1 MTSRV
6 QQHHGDQHRKRDKSD
21 HEEQD
26 EVPLMASR
34 LDLPCRLRGQLRQV
48 GGQGGKVV

>member
-1 MTSRV
+1 M
-6 QQHHGDQHRKRDKSD
+6 QQHHGDQHRKRDKCD

-34 LDLPCRLRGQLRQV
+34 LDLPRRLRGELRQV
-48 GGQGGKVV
+48 GGQDGKVL